1 MKSIFS
7 PAPLLFLMA
16 CWLLLA
22 GSAAAGDPPSPGIVI
37 PRVDRPP
44 TLEDFL
50 EMKPGPAV
58 EGKLAKVDDFRQ
70 TRPSDGK
77 PGTERTE
84 AYIGYDD
91 KNLYV
96 VFVAFDSEPKKLR
109 ARLVNRENWVDQHG
123 AMLDDGVSVSLDTFN
138 DQRRGYIFQANAYG
152 VQWDGLYS
160 DANGFDESF
169 DTVWGSRGKI
179 TTQGFVIWFAIPFK
193 SLRFSSASEQT
204 WGILLNRDLPRK
216 SEVVFWPYT
225 PPNVQ
230 GFFRPA
236 ASMKG
241 LKDISPGRNMQF
253 IPYGALR
260 AFRALDTRDPLAPAF
275 AGRRAEFN
283 AGLDSKFVFKD
294 SLVLDLTVNPDFSQ
308 VESDEPQI
316 TTNERFEVF
325 FPEKRPFFLEN
336 ASYFQTPIN
345 LLFTRRIAD
354 PQFGARLTG
363 KMGRYAFG
371 ALFADDQ
378 SPGRQVVSS
387 DPLRDQRAYFGVVR
401 VSRDLF
407 KSSSIGLLYVDREF
421 SGDLAGR
428 SLSNIPISARANF
441 NRVGGVDGRLQF
453 SQSWVAL
460 FQAVASSTKFLD
472 GTRIAGPAYQ
482 ASLSRRGRKFNGGVS
497 YADYSPGFET
507 LPGFVP
513 RKDVRALSG
522 EASYRWW
529 PERRL
534 HSWGPNFTVERVWDH
549 SGTRL
554 NWIVLSELTFNFAAQ
569 SSFTLFYA
577 PENELFRPQ
586 DFPGIAS
593 NLDFHRTTRGF
604 SFSTSVLK
612 QATLSGEFRFGQ
624 RVNIDP
630 PAGQPPELV
639 RRSSGNVTL
648 TLRPVFRLR
657 IDNTYL
663 LFRLTDR
670 ANQLSVFN
678 NHIIRSKWNWQFN
691 RELSLRVILQYNA
704 LLANQVNTSLETTK
718 QFNAD
723 ILFTYLPHPGT
734 ALYVGYNSDLQN
746 LDVTPCGLSATCSTQ
761 VVRTNRF
768 LNDARGFFA
777 KFSYLFRF

>member
-1 MKSIFS
+1 MGAL
-7 PAPLLFLMA
+7 P
-16 CWLLLA
+16 
-22 GSAAAGDPPSPGIVI
+22 GAAAEQSPRPELVI
-37 PRVDRPP
+37 PRVDRAP

-50 EMKPGPAV
+50 DMKPGPAV

-77 PGTERTE
+77 PGSERTE
-84 AYIGYDD
+84 AYLGYDD
-91 KNLYV
+91 KNLYAI
-96 VFVAFDSEPKKLR
+96 FVAFDSEPQKLR
-109 ARLVNRENWVDQHG
+109 ARLVNRENWVNERG

-160 DANGFDESF
+160 DGNGFDVSF
-169 DTVWGSRGKI
+169 DTVWQSRGKI
-179 TTQGFVIWFAIPFK
+179 TNQGFVIWVAIPFK
-193 SLRFSSASEQT
+193 SLRFSSAPEQT

-225 PPNVQ
+225 PPNMQ

-241 LKDISPGRNMQF
+241 LKNISPGRNMQF

-260 AFRALDTRDPLAPAF
+260 AFRALDTRDSSAPAF
-275 AGRRAEFN
+275 TGKRAEFN
-283 AGLDSKFVFKD
+283 AGLDSKFILKD
-294 SLVLDLTVNPDFSQ
+294 SLVFDLTVNPDFSQ

-354 PQFGARLTG
+354 PQFGVRLTG
-363 KMGRYAFG
+363 KVGRYALG

-407 KSSSIGLLYVDREF
+407 KSSSVGLIYIDREF
-421 SGDLAGR
+421 SGNLAGR
-428 SLSNIPISARANF
+428 SLSSIPASSRANF

-453 SQSWVAL
+453 SQSWVAE

-472 GTRIAGPAYQ
+472 GTRIAGPAYV
-482 ASLSRRGRKFNGGVS
+482 ASLSRRGRKFNAGAAYS
-497 YADYSPGFET
+497 DYSPGFET

-513 RKDVRALSG
+513 RKDTRVLGG
-522 EASYRWW
+522 EVSYRWW
-529 PERRL
+529 PERRI
-534 HSWGPNFTVERVWDH
+534 HSWGPNFAVERVWDH

-554 NWIVLSELTFNFAAQ
+554 NLFALSELTFTFAAQ
-569 SSFTLFYA
+569 SSFSLFYA
-577 PENELFRPQ
+577 SENELFRPR
-586 DFPGIAS
+586 DFPGLTS

-604 SFSTSVLK
+604 SFSTNLLK
-612 QATLSGEFRFGQ
+612 QASLSGEFRFGQ

-639 RRSSGNVTL
+639 NRTSGNVTL
-648 TLRPVFRLR
+648 TLRPIYRLR
-657 IDNTYL
+657 IDNNYL

-670 ANQLSVFN
+670 SNHLSVFN
-678 NHIIRSKWNWQFN
+678 NHIIRSRWNWQFN
-691 RELSLRVILQYNA
+691 RELSLRIILQYDA
-704 LLANQVNTSLETTK
+704 LLANQLNTSLEK
-718 QFNAD
+718 RRNFNTD
-723 ILFTYLPHPGT
+723 FLVTYLLHPGT
-734 ALYVGYNSDLQN
+734 ALYAGYNSNLQN
-746 LDVTPCGLSATCSTQ
+746 IDLVPCVLPATCSTQ
-761 VVRTNRF
+761 TVRTNRF
-768 LNDARGFFA
+768 INDARGFFV